1 MGQANPLHLVAGVLL
16 LILVGR
22 SSLHSYLYPTNGNT
36 SSGPQ
41 SDSIVKQTFNGTEF
55 GSNSLIYNLYTQLSD
70 DKTDSGDNSTCAYAI
85 ASQYKCSEENCEDLV
100 AGYINY
106 ISFQECTITNSAARF
121 GSGVLLII
129 WLLFLLHIVESTTNE
144 YFVTS
149 LQLAVAILN
158 LSPNVAGVTFLAVG
172 NAACDVI
179 ASVAAFAT
187 GVPKVGVGTTLGA
200 GIFVTT
206 ACVAAVSF
214 VADVRLARRS
224 FIRDVLFF
232 IITIVYLLFCTL
244 DGIITVGESW
254 GFIII
259 YFVFLGVVVG
269 GRCLRFLRTEDEHS
283 SVAGVIHNEAKT
295 TSSASTE
302 EGSYQGPNAVQQTP
316 GFTERKNNIL
326 SALESARREAMQ
338 RQHDKEIQSLKNQK
352 YFANSN
358 NDNDEEDGD
367 GDLGTGSGDV
377 GFTSNLADEDSLL
390 PPTSRSGNRANTG
403 TISTMVDDIPNKPSK
418 WTSAFYSTQQ
428 EESSGGQYMP
438 FQMPKYHRKKLAKK
452 LAKRLAA
459 RGIHHE
465 VITADGRTVDIAELA
480 LTDPDAAANMI
491 ASAAAAVTAEAVKYE
506 GAPLSFQAAA
516 QAAAHGAVL
525 LSGHD
530 APGHL
535 PGETSLSS
543 SHSAVGIS
551 SSSNAAAIPVED
563 LLAVM
568 PKETIKPVSV
578 MYVRFKRV
586 MNVIGPYYH
595 KFMHTAELPVIVARH
610 LTIPLLHEGS
620 YHRRLALLNLPCS
633 FALFTVV
640 MTTHILKGTATS
652 VGGFPLAALAAIVG
666 ACFSAVLHFKYLPNK
681 AINSRKEETVGLLGA
696 TATPVPD
703 GSSTPS
709 ENKNSNHHHEHHWY
723 DSIVSAVIGPVDDPM
738 PKGVIFTCYLLLS
751 FVMSLIWLLLIANEL
766 VGTALCFGKV
776 LNVPDIVMGLVVLA
790 VGNSIN
796 DLAASVTIAR
806 EGFPSMAVAGAYAG
820 PMFNVLAGIGL
831 PMLIYTIRAED
842 QQYPIGKDTP
852 IVWAAFITLLTSLTV
867 TLIWVPLAGFRITH
881 KIGRFLLF
889 WFFMFI
895 VLVIIMGSIPSIA
908 GENDV
913 VLGG

>member
-1 MGQANPLHLVAGVLL
+1 M
-16 LILVGR
+16 
-22 SSLHSYLYPTNGNT
+22 
-36 SSGPQ
+36 
-41 SDSIVKQTFNGTEF
+41 
-55 GSNSLIYNLYTQLSD
+55 
-70 DKTDSGDNSTCAYAI
+70 
-85 ASQYKCSEENCEDLV
+85 
-100 AGYINY
+100 
-106 ISFQECTITNSAARF
+106 
-121 GSGVLLII
+121 
-129 WLLFLLHIVESTTNE
+129 
-144 YFVTS
+144 
-149 LQLAVAILN
+149 
-158 LSPNVAGVTFLAVG
+158 G

-283 SVAGVIHNEAKT
+283 SIAGVIHNETKPGS
-295 TSSASTE
+295 SSASTE
-302 EGSYQGPNAVQQTP
+302 HGSYQGPTAVEQTP

-326 SALESARREAMQ
+326 STLESARREAMQ

-367 GDLGTGSGDV
+367 GDLGTGSGDA
-377 GFTSNLADEDSLL
+377 GFTSNMADEDSLL
-390 PPTSRSGNRANTG
+390 PPTSRSGARANTG
-403 TISTMVDDIPNKPSK
+403 TIGTMVEDIPNKPSK

-428 EESSGGQYMP
+428 AEEVSSSSGGQYMP

-480 LTDPDAAANMI
+480 ITDPDAAANMI

-506 GAPLSFQAAA
+506 GTPLSFQAAA

-525 LSGHD
+525 LGHD

-543 SHSAVGIS
+543 GSGMVGIS
-551 SSSNAAAIPVED
+551 SPNNAAAIPVED

-578 MYVRFKRV
+578 MYVRFKRI
-586 MNVIGPYYH
+586 MNIVGPYYH
-595 KFMHTAELPVIVARH
+595 TFMHTAELPVIVARH

-652 VGGFPLAALAAIVG
+652 VGGFPLAALAAIIG
-666 ACFSAVLHFKYLPNK
+666 ACISTVLHFRYLPNK
-681 AINSRKEETVGLLGA
+681 AINQRKEESVGLLGA

-703 GSSTPS
+703 GTLTPS
-709 ENKNSNHHHEHHWY
+709 ENNKSKAHNDHAAHHWY
-723 DSIVSAVIGPVDDPM
+723 DPIVTAVIGPVEDPM

-766 VGTALCFGKV
+766 VGTALCFGKI

-831 PMLIYTIRAED
+831 PMLIYTIKAES

-895 VLVIIMGSIPSIA
+895 LLVIIMGSIPGIA
-908 GENDV
+908 GEDDV